1 MIAFV
6 KGILEDIYD
15 DRAVV
20 DVNGIGIN
28 VMISPYTASVLPPVG
43 SEVKIHTYTVVR
55 EDAFLLFG
63 FMEKSVLE
71 LFCKVITVN
80 GIGPKGGQ
88 ALLSYLGAD
97 GLRQA
102 IIEGDVSRI
111 SKTPGVGK
119 KSAEKMIID
128 LQDKIK
134 NESVVSGSLS
144 SSISREDRNDSGLN
158 ESMKEAIDA
167 LCALG
172 YSRQDSKNAV
182 LKVEISDELDTE
194 AVLKEALKHLI

>member
-6 KGILEDIYD
+6 KGILEDVYED
-15 DRAVV
+15 KAVV

-28 VMISPYTASVLPPVG
+28 VIISPYTASVLPLPG
-43 SEVKIHTYTVVR
+43 TEVKIYTYTVVR

-63 FMEKSVLE
+63 FLEKSELD

-97 GLRQA
+97 GLRMA
-102 IIEGDVSRI
+102 IMEGDVARI
-111 SKTPGVGK
+111 SKTPGIGK

-128 LQDKIK
+128 LKDKIK
-134 NESVVSGSLS
+134 NDNILLS
-144 SSISREDRNDSGLN
+144 SNITTDRRLEDNDNNLSDN
-158 ESMKEAIDA
+158 VKEAIMA
-167 LCALG
+167 LVALG
-172 YSRQDSKNAV
+172 YLKNEAKKAV
-182 LKVEISDELDTE
+182 LKVDSLEELDTE
-194 AVLKEALKHLI
+194 SILKEALKFLI